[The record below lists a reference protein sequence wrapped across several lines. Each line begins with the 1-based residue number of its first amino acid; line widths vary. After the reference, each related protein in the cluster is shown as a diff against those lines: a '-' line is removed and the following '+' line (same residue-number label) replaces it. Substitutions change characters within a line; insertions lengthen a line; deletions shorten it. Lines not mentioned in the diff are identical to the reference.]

1 MKERKQNM
9 EIIKKVRPIL
19 TESELRALD
28 TACDILETICE
39 TCSGMSCEDTCPFSH
54 ICARIHFPPH
64 NVLMDIT
71 DILSPTIEPD
81 EEE

>member
-1 MKERKQNM
+1 M

-28 TACDILETICE
+28 TACDILETICN
-39 TCSGMSCEDTCPFSH
+39 TCVDMGCENTCPFSH
-54 ICARIHFPPH
+54 ICNKINFPPH
-64 NVLMDIT
+64 NVLMDIA
-71 DILSPTIEPD
+71 DILSPPIEPD

>member
-1 MKERKQNM
+1 M

-28 TACDILETICE
+28 TACNILETICNE
-39 TCSGMSCEDTCPFSH
+39 CSYMDCEDTCPYSH
-54 ICARIHFPPH
+54 ICARIQIPPH

-71 DILSPTIEPD
+71 AILSPPIKPI
-81 EEE
+81 EEEEL

>member
-1 MKERKQNM
+1 M

-28 TACDILETICE
+28 TTCQILETICNE
-39 TCSGMSCEDTCPFSH
+39 CADIGCEVACPFNH
-54 ICARIHFPPH
+54 ICNKINFPPH
-64 NVLMDIT
+64 NVLMDIA
-71 DILSPTIEPD
+71 DILSPPIEPD

>member
-1 MKERKQNM
+1 M

-28 TACDILETICE
+28 TACNILETICNE
-39 TCSGMSCEDTCPFSH
+39 CSYMDCEDTCPYSH
-54 ICARIHFPPH
+54 ICARIQIPPH
-64 NVLMDIT
+64 NVLMSIT
-71 DILSPTIEPD
+71 DILSPPIEPD